1 MGKKNIIAPTDERSD
16 NANSN
21 FGSAIISMIES
32 QDNKT
37 MFSRNDEEARTALQ
51 SEQTIVEKNG
61 HIVKISVS
69 SSATAFNEQ
78 PLIIGEIEDDDA
90 SPAHST
96 FPNKIM
102 RKQRTLTKSEIST
115 KRYSLE
121 GNYK

>member
-1 MGKKNIIAPTDERSD
+1 
-16 NANSN
+16 
-21 FGSAIISMIES
+21 MIES
-32 QDNKT
+32 QDNKI

-51 SEQTIVEKNG
+51 SEQTVVEKNG

-69 SSATAFNEQ
+69 SSATGFNDQ

-102 RKQRTLTKSEIST
+102 RKQRTLTKGDIST
-115 KRYSLE
+115 KRYSVE
-121 GNYK
+121 GNY